1 MAQQRLPYVDGDD
14 GDWGDIL
21 NQFIEKEHYNTA
33 LDDPTNGGHQKITIR
48 SGTAAAGTAPLKFTS
63 GTLLSAP
70 EAGAVEFQNDKLY
83 FTETTGPTRKTVA
96 AYDDTSG
103 ATGDTYYRDSGADF
117 VRLGIGAE
125 GKVLRVTSGLPAWGD
140 VSTQFATTTKSIDYT
155 ITGTDVVILAN
166 AASAAVT
173 ITLPL
178 ASSFAGYRFFIKR
191 IDGSANT
198 CQIVRSGSDM
208 IDGDTSILLTVQ
220 YLSMTLVSNG
230 SQWYII

>member
-33 LDDPTNGGHQKITIR
+33 LDDPANGGHQKITIR
-48 SGTAAAGTAPLKFTS
+48 PGTAAAGTAPLKFTS

-83 FTETTGPTRKTVA
+83 FTETTGPTRKTIA
-96 AYDDTSG
+96 IYDDTSG
-103 ATGDTYYRDSGADF
+103 ATGDTYYRDSGGDF
-117 VRLGIGAE
+117 VRLGIGSE

-140 VSTQFATTTKSIDYT
+140 ASSQFATTTKTIDYT
-155 ITGTDVVILAN
+155 VTGTDVVILADATSTN
-166 AASAAVT
+166 VT

-178 ASSFAGYRFFIKR
+178 ASSFAGYRFFVKR

-198 CQIVRSGSDM
+198 CQIVRSGSDT
-208 IDGDTSILLTVQ
+208 IDGDTSITLAVQ

-230 SQWYII
+230 SAWYII